1 MVAIELHNDAATET
15 VELTV
20 DDDGPGI
27 APEDRER
34 VFDRFT
40 RLDDG
45 RARDAGGL
53 GLGLSM
59 VKAIVEQH
67 GGTVTIGDAPIGGAR
82 ITVALPAA

>member
-1 MVAIELHNDAATET
+1 VAVELRTTDET

-27 APEDRER
+27 PLEDRTR
-34 VFDRFT
+34 VFERFT

-53 GLGLSM
+53 GLGLAL
-59 VKAIVEQH
+59 VKAIVESHQ
-67 GGTVTIGDAPIGGAR
+67 GTVTVEDSPLGGAR
-82 ITVALPAA
+82 LAVRLPAA

>member
-1 MVAIELHNDAATET
+1 M

-27 APEDRER
+27 PVEDRER

-53 GLGLSM
+53 GIGLSM

-67 GGTVTIGDAPIGGAR
+67 GGAVSIGDAPIGGAR
-82 ITVALPAA
+82 VTVRLPAV

>member
-1 MVAIELHNDAATET
+1 VVVTLRTDDHDVVLA
-15 VELTV
+15 V

-27 APEDRER
+27 PVEERER

-67 GGTVTIGDAPIGGAR
+67 GGTVAIEDADTGGAR
-82 ITVALPAA
+82 VLVRLPVA

>member
-1 MVAIELHNDAATET
+1 VIAF
-15 VELTV
+15 TV

-27 APEDRER
+27 PAEERER

-59 VKAIVEQH
+59 VKAITEHH
-67 GGTVTIGDAPIGGAR
+67 GGTVTAEAAPLGGAR
-82 ITVALPAA
+82 LRVRLPAA

>member
-1 MVAIELHNDAATET
+1 MHSSDGT

-27 APEDRER
+27 DPDDRDR
-34 VFDRFT
+34 VFERFT

-53 GLGLSM
+53 GIGLAI

-67 GGTVTIGDAPIGGAR
+67 GGTVTIDDAPIGGAR
-82 ITVALPAA
+82 FIVRLPAA

>member
-1 MVAIELHNDAATET
+1 MAVELRDDDDHA

-27 APEDRER
+27 PVEERER

-59 VKAIVEQH
+59 VKAITEQH
-67 GGTVTIGDAPIGGAR
+67 GGTVTIEDAPIGGAR
-82 ITVALPAA
+82 LRVRLPAA